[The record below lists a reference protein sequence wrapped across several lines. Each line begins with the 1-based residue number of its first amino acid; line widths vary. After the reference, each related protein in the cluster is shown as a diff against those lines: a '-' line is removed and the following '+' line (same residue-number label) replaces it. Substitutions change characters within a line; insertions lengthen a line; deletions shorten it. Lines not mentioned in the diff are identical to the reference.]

1 MAVTQAQLTELY
13 LSYFGRPP
21 DFDGIQFYT
30 SNPAATM
37 ASVAAGFS
45 ASPESTALYGS
56 VFGASQ
62 INAIYQNLFNRDA
75 EPAGLTYWSQ
85 EVQAGRIT
93 AAGAALAIFQGAQ
106 GADKTAAAN
115 KIQIATAF
123 VGQLDTNAEIIGY
136 SGTAAAASAR
146 AFLRTVTDVAAT
158 VTTATSGLTAAVANA
173 VGIGATAPGANGGQ
187 TYTLTTAVDTLTGT
201 GGNDLFVATAATT
214 TPTFTASDSINGGA
228 GIDTFNLTADVLA
241 AASIPAAT
249 STAVEIINVR
259 NVSGNAQTIAAGNFT
274 GATQINADR
283 SVNQLDVTGLVAGQA
298 VGIIG
303 NGTVVTGAL
312 NATYGGTVT
321 AATLNV
327 SGGTVATSGAIAFT
341 GAGLATVNVTS
352 STAANTVGAI
362 ALGGAATALNV
373 TANSNL
379 TTGNITGFT
388 GTAAKITL
396 TGAATAANLGVLEN
410 TTVKTVDASAFI
422 GALTVTA
429 NSNTTLVLTGGAG
442 NDVITTGAVLATGGN
457 IDGGAGTADR
467 LVVAATAHVDATA
480 GKLYKGFEQVQVQDG
495 QTVDV
500 TQLATN
506 NTIDAIRINYADAAT
521 GVTGLSAA
529 QAAAVTV
536 LTADATPTGAI
547 TIGLTGATTGGQIDT
562 VKIAATTTTTA
573 GAASA
578 IDLTGIVLTG
588 IEKLEV
594 TGNGTAAATTGAL
607 TLTTTAA
614 TSVDSIIVKNAGATT
629 VTIAAGQTA
638 TNLVVDASGS
648 TGATT
653 INASAYATSTGATLK
668 GGSSFDIIHG
678 SNKIDSI
685 QGGAG
690 NDVLTGE
697 GGTAT
702 AGTATAL
709 GALTAITANAT
720 SDTFTGGD
728 GRDVFGLAVT
738 TVANADS
745 ITDLNLGTGAAA
757 GGVDAIYFDGATAAA
772 AGTVTIATLSAA
784 TQTNVTGA
792 ASLAAAVDLVVANNT
807 AVNVVTQFTYGTDTY
822 IFINGV
828 AGGATYTAAEDLLVK
843 VTGITGTL
851 DNSDIVVI

>member
-21 DFDGIQFYT
+21 DFDGIQYYT
-30 SNPAATM
+30 SNPAFTM
-37 ASVAAGFS
+37 ASVAGGFS
-45 ASPESTALYGS
+45 ASAESQALYGS
-56 VFGASQ
+56 TFGASQ

-85 EVQAGRIT
+85 EVQAGRIS

-106 GADKTAAAN
+106 GADRTAAAN

-146 AFLRTVTDVAAT
+146 AFLRTVTDAAAT
-158 VTTATSGLTAAVANA
+158 VTTATSGLAAAVANA
-173 VGIGATAPGANGGQ
+173 VGIGSTAPGANGGQ

-201 GGNDLFVATAATT
+201 GGNDLFVATSATT
-214 TPTFTASDSINGGA
+214 SPSFTASDTINGGN
-228 GIDTFNLTADVLA
+228 GTDTLNLTVDTNTANNV
-241 AASIPAAT
+241 PAAT
-249 STAVEIINVR
+249 ATSVEIINVR

-283 SVNQLDVTGLVAGQA
+283 STNQVDVTGLVAGQA
-298 VGIIG
+298 VGIMG

-312 NATYGGTVT
+312 NATYGATVT

-327 SGGTVATSGAIAFT
+327 SGGTATGSGAVAFT
-341 GAGLATVNVTS
+341 GAALATVNINS
-352 STAANTVGAI
+352 STAANTVGTI

-373 TANSNL
+373 AANSNL

-388 GTAAKITL
+388 GTAAKITV
-396 TGAATAANLGVLEN
+396 TGAATAANLGTLEN
-410 TTVKTVDASAFI
+410 TTVKTVDASAFL

-429 NSNTTLVLTGGAG
+429 NTNTTLVLTGGAG
-442 NDVITTGAVLATGGN
+442 NDVITTGAVLATGGT
-457 IDGGAGTADR
+457 IDGGAGTGDR
-467 LVVAATAHVDATA
+467 LVVAASAHVDATA
-480 GKLYKGFEQVQVQDG
+480 GKLYKGFEQVQVQDS

-506 NTIDAIRINYADAAT
+506 NTIDTVRINAAAGAT
-521 GVTGLSAA
+521 GATGLSAA
-529 QAAAVTV
+529 QAAAVQVIQAGGGVITV
-536 LTADATPTGAI
+536 GV
-547 TIGLTGATTGGQIDT
+547 TGATTGGQIDT
-562 VKIAATTTTTA
+562 VKIAATTTTAA
-573 GAASA
+573 GAAQA
-578 IDLTGIVLTG
+578 INLTGVTLTG
-588 IEKLEV
+588 VEKLEV
-594 TGNGTAAATTGAL
+594 TGNGTAAATTGAI
-607 TLTTTAA
+607 TLTTANA
-614 TSVDSIIVKNAGATT
+614 TSLDSITVKNAAATT

-638 TNLVVDASGS
+638 TNLVVDGSGS
-648 TGATT
+648 TGAVTVD
-653 INASAYATSTGATLK
+653 ASAYATATGATLK
-668 GGSSFDIIHG
+668 GGAGQDILHG
-678 SNKIDSI
+678 SNQNDSLN
-685 QGGAG
+685 GGAG
-690 NDVLTGE
+690 NDVLTAQ

-709 GALTAITANAT
+709 GALTAITANTT
-720 SDTFTGGD
+720 SNTLTGGA
-728 GRDVFGLAVT
+728 GRDVFGLSVT
-738 TVANADS
+738 TVANANS
-745 ITDLNLGTGAAA
+745 ITDLDLGTGAAA

-784 TQTNVTGA
+784 TQTNVTAA

-807 AVNVVTQFTYGTDTY
+807 AVNVVTQFTYGADTY

-843 VTGITGTL
+843 VTGVTGTL
-851 DNSDIVVI
+851 DASDIVVI